1 MNKAETLVTLLCASQ
16 VLHETLDELQDTVFY
31 RHSFKQAVIRF
42 EKELT
47 KVCNPQID
55 IAFPADPEVFNQ
67 VMEGISE
74 VSKKMASMSPDKI
87 AYIVQ
92 LLNQLEDE

>member
-1 MNKAETLVTLLCASQ
+1 MKEAETLVTLLCASQ
-16 VLHETLDELQDTVFY
+16 VLHEALDELQGTAFY
-31 RHSFKQAVIRF
+31 KHSFKQAVTRF

-47 KVCNPQID
+47 KVCDPQINT
-55 IAFPADPEVFNQ
+55 AFPEEPEVFNA
-67 VMEGISE
+67 VMDGISE
-74 VSKKMASMSPDKI
+74 VSKKMALMRPDKI